1 MIRKPIKLLKKERI
15 KVSGKTLLAARG
27 GISAANTGSAVASA
41 GVSVPQEAKVIES
54 NTEYAI
60 IEIVCS
66 CGQKMHIQ
74 CNYASLTQ

>member
-1 MIRKPIKLLKKERI
+1 MIRKPIKLLKKE
-15 KVSGKTLLAARG
+15 KVKVTGKTLLASRG
-27 GISAANTGSAVASA
+27 GTPTAARSASKA
-41 GVSVPQEAKVIES
+41 GAGITVPQEAKVIES

-60 IEIVCS
+60 IEVVCS